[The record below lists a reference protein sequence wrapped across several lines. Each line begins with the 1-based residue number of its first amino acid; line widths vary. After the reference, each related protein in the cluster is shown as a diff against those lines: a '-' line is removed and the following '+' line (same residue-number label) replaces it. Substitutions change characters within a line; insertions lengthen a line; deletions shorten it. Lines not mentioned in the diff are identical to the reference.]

1 MAPRLGHLGQLNGI
15 HCESRM
21 FKVLHKNVFLSGNLF
36 FLYCV
41 TSYQTQILNA
51 ITVGIRVLSILGFW
65 DLLLFLPSSSA
76 ILLGT

>member
-1 MAPRLGHLGQLNGI
+1 
-15 HCESRM
+15 M